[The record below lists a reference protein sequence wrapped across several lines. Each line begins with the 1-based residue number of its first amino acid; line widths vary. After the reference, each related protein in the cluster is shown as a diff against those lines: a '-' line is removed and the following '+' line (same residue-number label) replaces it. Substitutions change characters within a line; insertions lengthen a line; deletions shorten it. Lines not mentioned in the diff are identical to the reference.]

1 MTRFDADSEAER
13 VALVADAVAAHRER
27 GSAFLTVEVAADPDL
42 DGTDDDGDPL
52 PAPWLQFADE
62 TFNLDVTD
70 DELAALES
78 LLDEYPDFRI
88 DAMERPEDADGT
100 NVRVT
105 ARSDANRLSG
115 FVDSVFQR
123 VYGRSEGYRLWVTQI

>member
-1 MTRFDADSEAER
+1 
-13 VALVADAVAAHRER
+13 ER
-27 GSAFLTVEVAADPDL
+27 GSAFLAVEVAPDPEL

-52 PAPWLQFADE
+52 PAPWIQFAED
-62 TFNLDVTD
+62 TFNLDVAD

-78 LLDEYPDFRI
+78 FLDEYPDFRI

-105 ARSDANRLSG
+105 ARSDANRLAG
-115 FVDSVFQR
+115 FVDEAFRR
-123 VYGRSEGYRLWVTQI
+123 VYGREEGYRLWVTQI